1 MPDTLISFIR
11 GTLAFFSLLVLT
23 RLMGKQQVQQL
34 NFFEYVTG
42 ITIGSI
48 AASLTTDLHVN
59 AAVHWVGLITW
70 TLWTLVLGVITVH
83 SRPMS
88 KLIHGEPTVVIHNG
102 KILERNLERM
112 NYTLDDLRMQ
122 LRQKNAFNIADVVR
136 SWSPTGSPSSSSR
149 SCSRSPRPIW
159 ALPPLQGPPGR
170 TGDRRRPVDA
180 TCGSSTEPPV
190 VNRRD
195 RPARPPARASV
206 LRRARHGRESVR
218 GPAGRLGGDTGR
230 AGHHRLR
237 GRRTPCASS

>member
-122 LRQKNAFNIADVVR
+122 LRQKNAFNIADVEF
-136 SWSPTGSPSSSSR
+136 
-149 SCSRSPRPIW
+149 
-159 ALPPLQGPPGR
+159 ALLEPDGGLSVLLKSQLQPVTPADLGIATPYKGLPVELVVDG
-170 TGDRRRPVDA
+170 RPVDA
-180 TCGSSTEPPV
+180 NLRQLNLSRQWLIDEIG
-190 VNRRD
+190 RR
-195 RPARPPARASV
+195 
-206 LRRARHGRESVR
+206 G
-218 GPAGRLGGDTGR
+218 
-230 AGHHRLR
+230 HRLEQVFYAELDTAGNLYVDLR
-237 GRRTPCASS
+237 DDLEAIPAVQDITD